1 MGSKSRNKKKCFLHY
16 FAFFELVLQRWKSYF
31 HKTHNTHAHRHTMN
45 PLMFIDTMF
54 TVRYEC
60 WETWSSTFS
69 TFSIY
74 ENFEVQER
82 EQKKKAWK
90 YTAHHHYHNSYFL
103 GKTKINVENN
113 SGGPNV
119 NICKIQTESTVWN
132 TLQLIWNEKNMLT
145 VWNKAHIATSRSL
158 LSCGIDW
165 SKQKLN
171 RIHILQT

>member
-1 MGSKSRNKKKCFLHY
+1 MTQCLLYDMSVEKRDRQHFLHLAY
-16 FAFFELVLQRWKSYF
+16 M
-31 HKTHNTHAHRHTMN
+31 KT
-45 PLMFIDTMF
+45 LK
-54 TVRYEC
+54 YK
-60 WETWSSTFS
+60 WEKG
-69 TFSIY
+69 
-74 ENFEVQER
+74 NR
-82 EQKKKAWK
+82 KKAWK

-132 TLQLIWNEKNMLT
+132 TLQLIWSEENMLT
-145 VWNKAHIATSRSL
+145 VCNKTHIATSRSL